1 MNQPARRYL
10 SSLAAAG
17 VRRIP
22 RSRARVPPDTA
33 PPAAEDPEV
42 ALAALAAEVHECT
55 RCSLCET
62 RTKAVPGEGNPR
74 PDIVF
79 VGEGPGADED
89 RTGRPFVGRAGK
101 LLDDIITKGMKRQRA
116 DVYIT
121 NVVKC
126 RPPENRA
133 PTPEESGA
141 CRPYLERQLE
151 ILAPKAICV
160 LGNTA
165 AHLLLD
171 NDLPMSRMRGQ
182 PFAWRQ
188 IPVVP
193 TYHPAYLLRS
203 PEAKRPAWEDIQR
216 LMEVAGQP

>member
-1 MNQPARRYL
+1 M
-10 SSLAAAG
+10 
-17 VRRIP
+17 RRIP
-22 RSRARVPPDTA
+22 RGHSKGPAEA
-33 PPAAEDPEV
+33 PAPEPGDAEAA
-42 ALAALAAEVHECT
+42 LTALAAEVRECT
-55 RCSLCET
+55 RCSLCKT
-62 RTKAVPGEGNPR
+62 RTQAVPGEGNPH

-89 RTGRPFVGRAGK
+89 RTGRPFVGRAGA
-101 LLDDIITKGMKRQRA
+101 LLDDIITKGMKKQRA
-116 DVYIT
+116 DVYIA

-133 PTPEESGA
+133 PTSEESEA
-141 CRPYLERQLE
+141 CRPFLERQLE

-216 LMEVAGQP
+216 LMKVASSS